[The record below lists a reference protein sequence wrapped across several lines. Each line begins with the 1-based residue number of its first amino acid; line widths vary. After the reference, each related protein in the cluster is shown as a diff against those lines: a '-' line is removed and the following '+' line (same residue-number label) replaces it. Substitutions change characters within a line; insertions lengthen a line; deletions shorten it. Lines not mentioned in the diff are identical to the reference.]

1 MMKKHI
7 GKADPAD
14 RFSCALCG
22 GRQIVSGIIFKGRCI
37 CSECVKYLSAGSLST
52 DETTKAPV
60 FFPDQFRVS
69 RHLCKQTTQNPIMLL
84 RNQSIATAQK
94 PSRLKQR
101 NGRRRESRKKERKK
115 RKKSS
120 KPRRRNGK
128 NNLTKSDERG
138 GVSH

>member
-7 GKADPAD
+7 GKADPTD

-60 FFPDQFRVS
+60 FFPDQFRASPSSVQTDGVKS
-69 RHLCKQTTQNPIMLL
+69 YDAAAESKYRYGAETKPTETAKRQEKRKQEKGKKEEEKEQQTPKAE
-84 RNQSIATAQK
+84 RENQS
-94 PSRLKQR
+94 
-101 NGRRRESRKKERKK
+101 
-115 RKKSS
+115 
-120 KPRRRNGK
+120 
-128 NNLTKSDERG
+128 DEK
-138 GVSH
+138 

>member
-7 GKADPAD
+7 GKADPTD

-22 GRQIVSGIIFKGRCI
+22 DRQIVSGIIFKGRCI

-69 RHLCKQTTQNPIMLL
+69 PSSVQTDDAESYDAAAESKYRYGAETKPAETAKRQEKRKQE
-84 RNQSIATAQK
+84 K
-94 PSRLKQR
+94 
-101 NGRRRESRKKERKK
+101 GKKEEEKEQQTPKEEREKQ
-115 RKKSS
+115 
-120 KPRRRNGK
+120 
-128 NNLTKSDERG
+128 SDEK
-138 GVSH
+138 

>member
-69 RHLCKQTTQNPIMLL
+69 RHLCKHAESYNAAAESKYRYGAETKP
-84 RNQSIATAQK
+84 AETAKRQEK
-94 PSRLKQR
+94 RKQEK
-101 NGRRRESRKKERKK
+101 GKKEEEKEQQTPKEEREKQ
-115 RKKSS
+115 
-120 KPRRRNGK
+120 
-128 NNLTKSDERG
+128 SDEK
-138 GVSH
+138 